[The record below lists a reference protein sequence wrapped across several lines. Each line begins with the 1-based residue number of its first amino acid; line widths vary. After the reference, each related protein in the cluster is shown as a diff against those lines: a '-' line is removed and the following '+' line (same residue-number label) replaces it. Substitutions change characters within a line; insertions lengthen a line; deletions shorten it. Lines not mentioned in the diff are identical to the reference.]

1 MWVVRRTPTTFP
13 MSTWTVAADVVGGA
27 AWCNVDVLGSRWY
40 TLSPQGPGGGVI
52 PPGGPGGCGTP
63 PGRLGGGG
71 GGMASACLRLPLS
84 LVVSCKNVENLICF
98 DIF

>member
-1 MWVVRRTPTTFP
+1 
-13 MSTWTVAADVVGGA
+13 MSTWTVAADVVGGGA
-27 AWCNVDVLGSRWY
+27 AWCNVDVLGSRWN

-84 LVVSCKNVENLICF
+84 LVVSCKY
-98 DIF
+98 